1 MDRFSRRWSPLTRGT
16 LYAMMLIVTFGTLGI
31 YSEDA
36 LWPRKAQAAFV
47 YVLAPPMSCLLTAV
61 VIAAAAFLSGKRSRA
76 R

>member
-1 MDRFSRRWSPLTRGT
+1 
-16 LYAMMLIVTFGTLGI
+16 MMLIVTFVTLGV
-31 YSEDA
+31 YPEDA

-47 YVLAPPMSCLLTAV
+47 YVLTPPMSCLLTAV